1 MLNVVL
7 DILVFMTVYEQ
18 IQWCLTDDGLW
29 HKVQNINCISVLC
42 SYILFNPTYQIIS
55 IHLFQLSFSYLHF
68 FYIFTKILLS
78 SSKPVQ
84 KSYVPKLH
92 KGDVKDKFEAMQ
104 KAREERN
111 QRRSRDEKQRRK
123 EQYVREREWNR
134 RKQEVIFFA
143 NILCYFNT

>member
-1 MLNVVL
+1 M
-7 DILVFMTVYEQ
+7 
-18 IQWCLTDDGLW
+18 
-29 HKVQNINCISVLC
+29 
-42 SYILFNPTYQIIS
+42 
-55 IHLFQLSFSYLHF
+55 
-68 FYIFTKILLS
+68 
-78 SSKPVQ
+78 
-84 KSYVPKLH
+84 PKLH

-143 NILCYFNT
+143 LFCAILILNISCETIFT